1 LANSL
6 QRHYA
11 LVALGIITT
20 VGLWDGSRG
29 VILPHFLTDLDLT
42 AATGAAIFSS
52 GALGF
57 LACSLT
63 FGYLTR
69 RFGLKQVATGGF
81 LLFATALALFFTQR
95 EPLFLT
101 IAVMAMGAGMGMV
114 ELSSGIP
121 ISMLYGEKQHGMLN
135 LLHGFFGLGALS
147 GSLLAAL
154 FLGYGASWRAPY
166 ILALG
171 LLVVWTL
178 IFRRLPT
185 LTLPQPP
192 KSKAG
197 MGPMLRDP
205 LVWIATLTLSAAV
218 AAEVGVGLWLPSYL
232 QQEKGLGEAVSAF
245 GLTIFFM
252 GFTATRLLASWL
264 VNAIGPVRSVMGLG
278 LIGVVGLTALLLLP
292 GAWYALAALA
302 GAGVAIAFA
311 TCVALVATRYPERV
325 NQVYA
330 FMYSCGAVTVMVTG
344 PLMGL
349 VGQRVGL
356 GMAMLIPLTAYVA
369 IILLIMLYGWAEI
382 RVALRPV
389 DGQST

>member
-1 LANSL
+1 MVNSL
-6 QRHYA
+6 QRRYA
-11 LVALGIITT
+11 FVALGIIAT

-29 VILPHFLTDLDLT
+29 VILPHFLSDLKLT
-42 AATGAAIFSS
+42 AATGATIFSS
-52 GALGF
+52 GSLGF
-57 LACSLT
+57 LVCSLT
-63 FGYLTR
+63 FGSLTR
-69 RFGLKQVATGGF
+69 RFGLKPVATGGF
-81 LLFATALALFFTQR
+81 LLFAAALALFFTQR

-101 IAVMAMGAGMGMV
+101 IAVMMMGAGMGLV

-121 ISMLYGEKQHGMLN
+121 ISILYGEKQHGILN

-166 ILALG
+166 LLALG

-197 MGPMLRDP
+197 MGTMLRDP
-205 LVWIATLTLSAAV
+205 LVWIATFTLSAAV

-245 GLTIFFM
+245 GLTIFFV

-264 VNAIGPVRSVMGLG
+264 VNIVGPIRSVMGLG
-278 LIGVVGLTALLLLP
+278 LIGVLGLAALLVLP
-292 GAWYALAALA
+292 GSWYALSALA

-330 FMYSCGAVTVMVTG
+330 FMYSSGAVAVMVTG
-344 PLMGL
+344 PLMGFI
-349 VGQRVGL
+349 GQRVGL
-356 GMAMLIPLTAYVA
+356 GMAMWIPLIAYLA
-369 IILLIMLYGWAEI
+369 IILLIALYGWVDM
-382 RVALRPV
+382 RLALRPI
-389 DGQST
+389 DDQSA